1 MSIKDLF
8 GKELL
13 FFDGGLGTMLQTA
26 GLKGGRSPEL
36 WNLEEPGVLLDIHEK
51 FLDAGCNI
59 LTSNT
64 FRARDE
70 KYMAAGVRLAR
81 EAVEKYNSRTAGD
94 TNRIQGKD
102 KVFVAAELGPSGS
115 LLEPLGE
122 LSFEDAYKVFADLVR
137 TGADEGADA
146 IIIETMPD
154 IYDMKAAI
162 LAAKENCNL
171 PVIASMTFEQNKK
184 YLTGGDVKTAVA
196 VMEGLG
202 ADVIGTNCGFGPAQ
216 IKDIVKEFFKY
227 ASVPVMANPNAGLP
241 QTINGET
248 VFTMGP
254 KEYALEAVSMAQ
266 AGAWL
271 LGGCC
276 GTTPEHIR
284 REIELCKNVVPPAVI
299 KKHETFAT
307 SYAQA
312 VQIGFSDKDR
322 TGFIPRNGSGLSPK
336 DRAGAIQGESSDISL
351 GEQLLNRHKKA
362 GEKINPTGNKLVKEA
377 LKAGDTAAIKELAAK
392 QQHAGADIL
401 DINVGL
407 PEIDEKTLL
416 PHVIKEVQSVVT
428 LPLIIDTSDIEA
440 MEKALRIYNGKAV
453 INSVNGK
460 KDSMEKIFPLVK
472 KYGGVVIG
480 LTLDE
485 NGIPKTPKGR
495 LVIAKKIIET
505 AEEYGIDKKD
515 IIIDTLAMTISVD
528 ENAGENALAAM
539 EMIKK
544 ELGTATVLGV
554 SNISFGLPDRD
565 AVNSAFYKEA
575 VSRGLD
581 MGIIDPFSENMM
593 AAAYGSKDAK
603 GAYKRSLEN
612 MQNKT
617 ADVSTLKEAIEEG
630 LKEKASALT
639 RELLKNKKPLDIID
653 SQIVP
658 ALNEVGRGFEDGSLF
673 LPQLLMSS
681 DAAQSSFAVLKSA
694 MKSDVQQK
702 KDRVILA
709 TVQGDI
715 HDIGKNIVK
724 VLLGNYGY
732 EVMDLG
738 KDVPPE
744 KIAEAAEK
752 ENINIIGLSALMT
765 TTAPSMKDTIDLF
778 RDRGLYHK
786 CRFVVGGAVLSES
799 YAKEIG
805 AHFYARDAM
814 ATVHYVQK
822 LCDI

>member
-13 FFDGGLGTMLQTA
+13 FFDGGLGTMLQAA

-81 EAVEKYNSRTAGD
+81 EAVEKYNSRTAGN

-102 KVFVAAELGPSGS
+102 KVFVAAELGPSVS

-137 TGADEGADA
+137 AGADEGADA

-154 IYDMKAAI
+154 IYDMKAVI
-162 LAAKENCNL
+162 LAAKENCSL

-241 QTINGET
+241 RTINGET

-254 KEYALEAVSMAQ
+254 KEYAREAVSIAE

-284 REIELCKNVVPPAVI
+284 REIELCRNVVPPNVT
-299 KKHETFAT
+299 KKNETFAA

-312 VQIGFSDKDR
+312 VQIGNR
-322 TGFIPRNGSGLSPK
+322 TA
-336 DRAGAIQGESSDISL
+336 DQT
-351 GEQLLNRHKKA
+351 LNRHKKA

-407 PEIDEKTLL
+407 PEIDEKAVL
-416 PHVIKEVQSVVT
+416 PHVIQEVQSVVT

-505 AEEYGIDKKD
+505 AAKYGIDKKD

-528 ENAGENALAAM
+528 ENAGETALSAM
-539 EMIKK
+539 ELIKK
-544 ELGTATVLGV
+544 ELGTATALGV

-565 AVNSAFYKEA
+565 DVNSAFYREA

-593 AAAYGSKDAK
+593 AAAEGSKDAK
-603 GAYKRSLEN
+603 GTYKHSLEN
-612 MQNKT
+612 MQNKS
-617 ADVSTLKEAIEEG
+617 AAVSTLKEAIEEG

-639 RELLKNKKPLDIID
+639 RELLKNKNPLDIIE

-724 VLLGNYGY
+724 VLLENYGY

-738 KDVPPE
+738 RDVPPE

-822 LCDI
+822 LFDI

>member
-13 FFDGGLGTMLQTA
+13 FFDGGLGTMLQAA

-81 EAVEKYNSRTAGD
+81 EAVEKYNSRTAGN

-102 KVFVAAELGPSGS
+102 KVFVAAELGPSVS

-137 TGADEGADA
+137 AGADEGADA

-162 LAAKENCNL
+162 LAAKENCSL

-241 QTINGET
+241 RTIKGET

-254 KEYALEAVSMAQ
+254 KEYAREAVSIAE

-276 GTTPEHIR
+276 GTTPDHIR
-284 REIELCKNVVPPAVI
+284 REIELCRNVVPPTVS
-299 KKHETFAT
+299 KKNETFAT

-312 VQIGFSDKDR
+312 VQIGTIQAD
-322 TGFIPRNGSGLSPK
+322 TSG
-336 DRAGAIQGESSDISL
+336 ISFRK
-351 GEQLLNRHKKA
+351 QTLNLHKKA

-392 QQHAGADIL
+392 QQQAGADIL

-407 PEIDEKTLL
+407 PEIDEKAVL
-416 PHVIKEVQSVVT
+416 PHVIQAVQSVVT

-505 AEEYGIDKKD
+505 AAKYGIDKKD

-528 ENAGENALAAM
+528 ENAGETALAAM
-539 EMIKK
+539 ELIKK
-544 ELGTATVLGV
+544 ELDTATVLGV

-565 AVNSAFYKEA
+565 DVNSAFYREA

-593 AAAYGSKDAK
+593 AAAEGPKDAK
-603 GAYKRSLEN
+603 GTYKHSLEN
-612 MQNKT
+612 MQNKS
-617 ADVSTLKEAIEEG
+617 AAVSTLKEAIEEG

-639 RELLKNKKPLDIID
+639 RELLKNKNPLDIIE

-724 VLLGNYGY
+724 VLLENYGY

-738 KDVPPE
+738 RDVPPE

-822 LCDI
+822 LFDI

>member
-1 MSIKDLF
+1 M
-8 GKELL
+8 
-13 FFDGGLGTMLQTA
+13 
-26 GLKGGRSPEL
+26 
-36 WNLEEPGVLLDIHEK
+36 
-51 FLDAGCNI
+51 
-59 LTSNT
+59 TSNT

-81 EAVEKYNSRTAGD
+81 EAVEKYNSRTAGN

-102 KVFVAAELGPSGS
+102 KVFVAAELGPSVS

-137 TGADEGADA
+137 AGADEGADA

-162 LAAKENCNL
+162 LAAKENCSL

-241 QTINGET
+241 RTIKGET

-254 KEYALEAVSMAQ
+254 KEYAREAVSIAE

-276 GTTPEHIR
+276 GTTPDHIR
-284 REIELCKNVVPPAVI
+284 REIELCRNVVPPTVS
-299 KKHETFAT
+299 KKNETFAT

-312 VQIGFSDKDR
+312 VQIGTIQAD
-322 TGFIPRNGSGLSPK
+322 TSG
-336 DRAGAIQGESSDISL
+336 ISFRK
-351 GEQLLNRHKKA
+351 QTLNLHKKA

-392 QQHAGADIL
+392 QQNAGADIL

-407 PEIDEKTLL
+407 PEIDEKAVL
-416 PHVIKEVQSVVT
+416 PHVIQEVQSVVT

-505 AEEYGIDKKD
+505 AAKYGIDKKD

-528 ENAGENALAAM
+528 ENAGETALAAM
-539 EMIKK
+539 ELIKK
-544 ELGTATVLGV
+544 ELDTATVLGV

-565 AVNSAFYKEA
+565 DVNSAFYREA

-593 AAAYGSKDAK
+593 AAAEGPKDAK
-603 GAYKRSLEN
+603 GTYKHSLEN
-612 MQNKT
+612 MQNKS
-617 ADVSTLKEAIEEG
+617 AAVSTLKEAIEEG

-639 RELLKNKKPLDIID
+639 RELLKNKNPLDIIE

-724 VLLGNYGY
+724 VLLENYGY

-738 KDVPPE
+738 RDVPPE

-822 LCDI
+822 LFDI

>member
-1 MSIKDLF
+1 MSNREDRMGIKELF

-13 FFDGGLGTMLQTA
+13 FFDGGLGTMLQAA

-36 WNLEEPGVLLDIHEK
+36 WNLEEPQVLLDIHEK

-64 FRARDE
+64 FRARDA
-70 KYMAAGVRLAR
+70 KYMAAGVKLAR
-81 EAVEKYNSRTAGD
+81 EAVKKYNAKTAGD
-94 TNRIQGKD
+94 PDRIQGKE
-102 KVFVAAELGPSGS
+102 KVFVAAELGPSGG

-122 LSFEDAYKVFADLVR
+122 LSFDDAYKVFADLVHA
-137 TGADEGADA
+137 GADEGADA

-162 LAAKENCNL
+162 LAAKENCSL

-216 IKDIVKEFFKY
+216 IKNIVKEFFKY

-241 QTINGET
+241 RSINGET

-254 KEYALEAVSMAQ
+254 EEYSKEAVSIAES
-266 AGAWL
+266 GAWL

-284 REIELCKNVVPPAVI
+284 REIELCRNVVPPAVT
-299 KKHETFAT
+299 KKHETFAA

-312 VQIGFSDKDR
+312 VRIGSRPGDK
-322 TGFIPRNGSGLSPK
+322 TV
-336 DRAGAIQGESSDISL
+336 
-351 GEQLLNRHKKA
+351 NRHKKA

-377 LKAGDTAAIKELAAK
+377 LKAGDTATVKELAAK
-392 QQHAGADIL
+392 QQQAGADIL

-407 PEIDEKTLL
+407 PEIDEKTMLPLL
-416 PHVIKEVQSVVT
+416 IKEVQSIVT

-440 MEKALRIYNGKAV
+440 MDEALRIYNGKAV

-460 KDSMEKIFPLVK
+460 KDSMEKVFPLVK

-485 NGIPKTPKGR
+485 TGIPKTPEGR

-505 AEEYGIDKKD
+505 AAEYGIDKKD
-515 IIIDTLAMTISVD
+515 VIIDPLAMTISVD
-528 ENAGENALAAM
+528 ENAGETALAAM
-539 EMIKK
+539 ELIKK

-565 AVNSAFYKEA
+565 SVNSAFYREA

-581 MGIIDPFSENMM
+581 MGIIDPFSEKMM
-593 AAAYGSKDAK
+593 AAADGSRDARDS
-603 GAYKRSLEN
+603 YKCSLEN
-612 MQNKT
+612 MKNKT
-617 ADVSTLKEAIEEG
+617 GDASTLKEAIVEG

-639 RELLKNKKPLDIID
+639 RELLKNKLPLDIIEN
-653 SQIVP
+653 QIVP
-658 ALNEVGRGFEDGSLF
+658 ALNKVGRGFEDGSLF

-694 MKSDVQQK
+694 MKSDVQK
-702 KDRVILA
+702 KKNRVILA
-709 TVQGDI
+709 TVRGDI

-724 VLLGNYGY
+724 VLLENYGY
-732 EVMDLG
+732 EVVDLG
-738 KDVPPE
+738 RDVPPE

-752 ENINIIGLSALMT
+752 EKINIIGLSALMT

-778 RDRGLYHK
+778 RDRGLYDE
-786 CRFVVGGAVLSES
+786 CRFIVGGAVLSES

-822 LCDI
+822 LFDI

>member
-13 FFDGGLGTMLQTA
+13 FFDGGLGTMLQAA

-81 EAVEKYNSRTAGD
+81 EAVEKYNARTAGN

-102 KVFVAAELGPSGS
+102 KVFVAAELGPSVS

-137 TGADEGADA
+137 AGADEGADA

-154 IYDMKAAI
+154 IYDTKAAI
-162 LAAKENCNL
+162 LAAKENCSL

-241 QTINGET
+241 RTINGET

-254 KEYALEAVSMAQ
+254 KEYAREAVSIAK

-276 GTTPEHIR
+276 GTTPDHIR
-284 REIELCKNVVPPAVI
+284 REIELCRNVVPPTVS
-299 KKHETFAT
+299 KKNETFAT

-312 VQIGFSDKDR
+312 VQIGTIQAD
-322 TGFIPRNGSGLSPK
+322 TSG
-336 DRAGAIQGESSDISL
+336 ISFRK
-351 GEQLLNRHKKA
+351 QTLNLHKKA

-392 QQHAGADIL
+392 QQQAGADIL

-407 PEIDEKTLL
+407 PEIDEKAVL
-416 PHVIKEVQSVVT
+416 PHVIQAVQSVVT

-505 AEEYGIDKKD
+505 AAKYGIDKKD

-528 ENAGENALAAM
+528 ENAGETALAAM
-539 EMIKK
+539 ELIKK
-544 ELGTATVLGV
+544 ELDTATVLGV

-565 AVNSAFYKEA
+565 DVNSAFYREA

-593 AAAYGSKDAK
+593 AAAEGPKDAK
-603 GAYKRSLEN
+603 GTYKHSLEN
-612 MQNKT
+612 MQNKS
-617 ADVSTLKEAIEEG
+617 AAVSTLKEAIEEG

-639 RELLKNKKPLDIID
+639 RELLKNKNPLDIIE

-724 VLLGNYGY
+724 VLLENYGY

-738 KDVPPE
+738 RDVPPE

-822 LCDI
+822 LFDI

>member
-13 FFDGGLGTMLQTA
+13 FFDGGLGTMLQAA

-81 EAVEKYNSRTAGD
+81 EAVEKYNSRTAGN

-102 KVFVAAELGPSGS
+102 KVFVAAELGPSVS

-137 TGADEGADA
+137 AGADEGADA

-162 LAAKENCNL
+162 LAAKENCSL

-241 QTINGET
+241 RTIKGET

-254 KEYALEAVSMAQ
+254 KEYAREAVSIAE

-276 GTTPEHIR
+276 GTTPDHIR
-284 REIELCKNVVPPAVI
+284 REIELCRNVVPPTVS
-299 KKHETFAT
+299 KKNETFAT

-312 VQIGFSDKDR
+312 VQIGTIQAD
-322 TGFIPRNGSGLSPK
+322 TSG
-336 DRAGAIQGESSDISL
+336 ISFRK
-351 GEQLLNRHKKA
+351 QTLNLHKKA

-407 PEIDEKTLL
+407 PEIDEKAVL
-416 PHVIKEVQSVVT
+416 PHVIQAVQSVVT

-505 AEEYGIDKKD
+505 AAKYGIDKKD

-528 ENAGENALAAM
+528 ENAGETALAAM
-539 EMIKK
+539 ELIKK
-544 ELGTATVLGV
+544 ELDTATVLGV

-565 AVNSAFYKEA
+565 DVNSAFYREA

-593 AAAYGSKDAK
+593 AAAEGPKDAK
-603 GAYKRSLEN
+603 GTYKHSLEN
-612 MQNKT
+612 MQNKS
-617 ADVSTLKEAIEEG
+617 AAVSTLKEAIEEG

-639 RELLKNKKPLDIID
+639 RELLKNKNPLDIIE

-724 VLLGNYGY
+724 VLLENYGY

-738 KDVPPE
+738 RDVPPE

-822 LCDI
+822 LFDI

>member
-13 FFDGGLGTMLQTA
+13 FFDGGLGTMLQAA

-81 EAVEKYNSRTAGD
+81 EAVEKYNSRTAGN

-102 KVFVAAELGPSGS
+102 KVFVAAELGPSVS

-137 TGADEGADA
+137 AGADEGADA

-154 IYDMKAAI
+154 IYDTKAAI
-162 LAAKENCNL
+162 LAAKENCSL

-241 QTINGET
+241 RTIKGET

-254 KEYALEAVSMAQ
+254 KEYAREAVSIAE

-276 GTTPEHIR
+276 GTTPDHIR
-284 REIELCKNVVPPAVI
+284 REIELCRNVVPPTVS
-299 KKHETFAT
+299 KKNETFAT

-312 VQIGFSDKDR
+312 VQIGTIQAD
-322 TGFIPRNGSGLSPK
+322 TSG
-336 DRAGAIQGESSDISL
+336 ISFRK
-351 GEQLLNRHKKA
+351 QTLNLHKKA

-407 PEIDEKTLL
+407 PEIDEKAVL
-416 PHVIKEVQSVVT
+416 PHVIQAVQSVVT

-505 AEEYGIDKKD
+505 AAKYGIDKKD

-528 ENAGENALAAM
+528 ENAGETALAAM
-539 EMIKK
+539 ELIKK
-544 ELGTATVLGV
+544 ELDTATVLGV

-565 AVNSAFYKEA
+565 DVNSAFYREA

-593 AAAYGSKDAK
+593 AAAEGPKDAK
-603 GAYKRSLEN
+603 GTYKHSLEN
-612 MQNKT
+612 MQNKS
-617 ADVSTLKEAIEEG
+617 AAVSTLKEAIEEG

-639 RELLKNKKPLDIID
+639 RELLKNKNPLDIIE

-724 VLLGNYGY
+724 VLLENYGY

-738 KDVPPE
+738 RDVPPE

-822 LCDI
+822 LFDI

>member
-13 FFDGGLGTMLQTA
+13 FFDGGLGTMLQAA

-81 EAVEKYNSRTAGD
+81 EAVEKYNSRTAGN

-102 KVFVAAELGPSGS
+102 KVFVAAELGPSVS

-137 TGADEGADA
+137 AGADEGADA

-162 LAAKENCNL
+162 LAAKENCSL

-241 QTINGET
+241 RTIKGET

-254 KEYALEAVSMAQ
+254 KEYAREAVSIAE

-276 GTTPEHIR
+276 GTTPDHIR
-284 REIELCKNVVPPAVI
+284 REIELCRNVVPPTVS
-299 KKHETFAT
+299 KKNETFAT

-312 VQIGFSDKDR
+312 VQIGTIQAD
-322 TGFIPRNGSGLSPK
+322 TSG
-336 DRAGAIQGESSDISL
+336 ISFRK
-351 GEQLLNRHKKA
+351 QTLNLHKKA

-392 QQHAGADIL
+392 QQQAGADIL

-407 PEIDEKTLL
+407 PEIDEKAVL
-416 PHVIKEVQSVVT
+416 PHVIQAVQSVVT

-505 AEEYGIDKKD
+505 AAKYGIDKKD

-528 ENAGENALAAM
+528 ENAGETALAAM
-539 EMIKK
+539 ELIKK
-544 ELGTATVLGV
+544 ELDTATVLGV

-565 AVNSAFYKEA
+565 DVNSAFYREA

-593 AAAYGSKDAK
+593 AAAEGSKDAK
-603 GAYKRSLEN
+603 GTYKHSLEN
-612 MQNKT
+612 MQNKS
-617 ADVSTLKEAIEEG
+617 AAVSTLKEAIEEG

-639 RELLKNKKPLDIID
+639 RELLKNKNPLDIIE

-724 VLLGNYGY
+724 VLLENYGY

-738 KDVPPE
+738 RDVPPE

-822 LCDI
+822 LFDI